1 MQNEGGG
8 GSELTV
14 FSYFYQVLLDFPVTG
29 KESLGH
35 KEKAKWTG
43 SLAKAKDTFKLRWG
57 SSLSDLKLCFLE
69 WRPHCYA
76 SEALRRLSSLDMS
89 SCPKAAAHGHMAP
102 IFPVSNL
109 HASKTHCCPALGH
122 VQSTRW
128 PNTTACSCVKYF
140 LKSTLPFLCQ
150 CLGPGPGHSFLCLH
164 ISLFI
169 HSFTYPFIHLIQ
181 KTLLCAWRRLHHVS
195 PSGMKHLARKTL
207 SI

>member
-14 FSYFYQVLLDFPVTG
+14 FSYFNQVLLDFPVTG

-35 KEKAKWTG
+35 REKAKWIG
-43 SLAKAKDTFKLRWG
+43 SLAKARDTFKLRWG

-109 HASKTHCCPALGH
+109 HASKTHCCPARGH
-122 VQSTRW
+122 IQSTGW

-140 LKSTLPFLCQ
+140 LNLLFHSYASAWVQVQAILFSVFTFLC
-150 CLGPGPGHSFLCLH
+150 
-164 ISLFI
+164 
-169 HSFTYPFIHLIQ
+169 SFTYSFIHLIQ